1 VDWAAV
7 LAGYQSTVDFPGAY
21 FWRELVAAYPEAK
34 VVLTLR
40 DPDRW
45 FASIL
50 HMAKGG
56 RSMRVM
62 TSRPVLFLVP
72 ALRPLTRLMERM
84 TMQML
89 DVDRAAF
96 MSGRLDRDHFVE
108 VYKRHAAQVTA
119 TVGTDRLLMFRVD
132 EGWEPL
138 CRFLGVPVPSTPFP
152 NRNESAA
159 FHRDMWRRNA
169 ATYAKAL
176 GVIALLA
183 LALLGLGVW
192 ALLG

>member
-1 VDWAAV
+1 MDWAAV

-96 MSGRLDRDHFVE
+96 M
-108 VYKRHAAQVTA
+108 
-119 TVGTDRLLMFRVD
+119 
-132 EGWEPL
+132 
-138 CRFLGVPVPSTPFP
+138 
-152 NRNESAA
+152 
-159 FHRDMWRRNA
+159 
-169 ATYAKAL
+169 
-176 GVIALLA
+176 
-183 LALLGLGVW
+183 
-192 ALLG
+192 

>member
-1 VDWAAV
+1 M
-7 LAGYQSTVDFPGAY
+7 DFPGAY

-96 MSGRLDRDHFVE
+96 MSGRLDRDHFFDLN
-108 VYKRHAAQVTA
+108 KRPAAQINT
-119 TVGTDRLLMFRVD
+119 TVRTDAQRVQ
-132 EGWEPL
+132 
-138 CRFLGVPVPSTPFP
+138 
-152 NRNESAA
+152 
-159 FHRDMWRRNA
+159 
-169 ATYAKAL
+169 
-176 GVIALLA
+176 
-183 LALLGLGVW
+183 
-192 ALLG
+192 

>member
-1 VDWAAV
+1 
-7 LAGYQSTVDFPGAY
+7 
-21 FWRELVAAYPEAK
+21 
-34 VVLTLR
+34 
-40 DPDRW
+40 
-45 FASIL
+45 
-50 HMAKGG
+50 M
-56 RSMRVM
+56 
-62 TSRPVLFLVP
+62 
-72 ALRPLTRLMERM
+72 
-84 TMQML
+84 
-89 DVDRAAF
+89 
-96 MSGRLDRDHFVE
+96 E